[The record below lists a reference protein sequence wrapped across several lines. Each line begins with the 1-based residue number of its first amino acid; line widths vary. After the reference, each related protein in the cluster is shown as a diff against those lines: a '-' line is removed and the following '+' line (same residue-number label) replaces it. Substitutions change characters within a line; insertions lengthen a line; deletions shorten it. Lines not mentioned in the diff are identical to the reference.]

1 MLRAGKSREAI
12 SYNIRLLK
20 REGYPHRQAIAIA
33 LRKAGI
39 PRRRRSAR
47 KPSGRYGS

>member
-20 REGYPHRQAIAIA
+20 EEGYPHRQAVAIA

-47 KPSGRYGS
+47 RSYVRYGP